1 MAKKG
6 KNTYDMRHCSKKT
19 ARLMGSFSGN
29 ISTGHRGDHLKQR
42 GDNLMN
48 TWNRQGRL
56 FGLVASIILV
66 VLLSAC
72 GSSGPTT
79 TTTTTNGTT
88 TTTTQL
94 KIMVG
99 GLSKQIYL
107 PNKLTQQLGYFQQE
121 GLDVTLIDEASG
133 QSSENEVLAG
143 QVDAGSGSYNHTIE
157 LQAAG
162 KQMQA
167 VVLLNIAP
175 GEAEIVSA
183 KAASQIHS
191 VADLKGKNLGVT
203 ELGSGTQTLTTA
215 LLHSAGI
222 SKDQVHFVPV
232 GAGDTFIAALQQGK
246 IDAGMTTEPTISRIL
261 SSGVGK
267 VLVDLRSPQSTQTAL
282 GGPYP
287 FICLFMLNSYVN
299 SHKDVVQKLVN
310 AYVKTLKWMQSHT
323 AAQIADMMPA
333 DYYAG
338 NKALYVTALQNQMAI
353 FSPDGLMPAGAP
365 QSVLNVENA
374 SNLIPQGKQIDLSL
388 TYTNEFASKAS

>member
-1 MAKKG
+1 M
-6 KNTYDMRHCSKKT
+6 
-19 ARLMGSFSGN
+19 
-29 ISTGHRGDHLKQR
+29 
-42 GDNLMN
+42 
-48 TWNRQGRL
+48 
-56 FGLVASIILV
+56 VAGIILV
-66 VLLSAC
+66 LILSAC
-72 GSSGPTT
+72 GSSTSGGSGSSGSGKTA
-79 TTTTTNGTT
+79 
-88 TTTTQL
+88 L

-107 PNKLTQQLGYFQQE
+107 PNELTQRLGYFSAQ

-162 KQMQA
+162 KNMEA

-191 VADLKGKNLGVT
+191 VSDLKGKYLGVT

-215 LLHSAGI
+215 LLHNAGI
-222 SKDQVHFVPV
+222 TPDQVHFVPV

-246 IDAGMTTEPTISRIL
+246 IDAGMTTEPTISRIV

-267 VLVDLRSPQSTQTAL
+267 VLVDLRSPQSTQAAL

-287 FICLFMLNSYVN
+287 FICLFMNNSYVS
-299 SHKDVVQKLVN
+299 SHQDVVQKLVN
-310 AYVKTLKWMQSHT
+310 AYVKTLKWMHTHT
-323 AAQIADMMPA
+323 AEQIADQMPA

-365 QSVLNVENA
+365 QSVLSTEYQ
-374 SNLIPQGKQIDLSL
+374 SNLVPKSKPIDL
-388 TYTNEFASKAS
+388 TTTFTNQFAAKATG

>member
-1 MAKKG
+1 MNSRSRWLLA
-6 KNTYDMRHCSKKT
+6 
-19 ARLMGSFSGN
+19 
-29 ISTGHRGDHLKQR
+29 TG
-42 GDNLMN
+42 
-48 TWNRQGRL
+48 
-56 FGLVASIILV
+56 IILV
-66 VLLSAC
+66 LILSAC
-72 GSSGPTT
+72 GGSGTT
-79 TTTTTNGTT
+79 TTTTTANGTT
-88 TTTTQL
+88 TTITHL

-107 PNKLTQQLGYFQQE
+107 PNMLTQQLGYFAQE

-133 QSSENEVLAG
+133 QSSENQVLAG

-157 LQAAG
+157 LQALG
-162 KQMQA
+162 KQMEA
-167 VVLLNIAP
+167 VVLLNVAP

-191 VADLKGKNLGVT
+191 VKDLKGKNLGVT

-215 LLHSAGI
+215 LLHNAGI
-222 SKDQVHFVPV
+222 TPDQVHFVPV
-232 GAGDTFIAALQQGK
+232 GAGDTFIAALQQGR

-261 SSGVGK
+261 STGVGK
-267 VLVDLRSPQSTQTAL
+267 VLVDLRTPQSTQAAL

-287 FICLFMLNSYVN
+287 FISLFMNNGYVN

-310 AYVKTLKWMQSHT
+310 AYVKTLKWMHTHT
-323 AAQIADMMPA
+323 AAEIADKMPA

-365 QSVLNVENA
+365 QSVLNTEYQ
-374 SNLIPQGKQIDLSL
+374 SNLVPKSKSIDLNS
-388 TYTNEFASKAS
+388 TYTNEFVSKANG

>member
-1 MAKKG
+1 
-6 KNTYDMRHCSKKT
+6 
-19 ARLMGSFSGN
+19 
-29 ISTGHRGDHLKQR
+29 
-42 GDNLMN
+42 MN
-48 TWNRQGRL
+48 SWNRQGRW
-56 FGLVASIILV
+56 FGLVTGIILV
-66 VLLSAC
+66 LLLSAC

-79 TTTTTNGTT
+79 TTVNGTT

-107 PNKLTQQLGYFQQE
+107 PNMLTQQLGYFKQE

-162 KQMQA
+162 KQMEA
-167 VVLLNIAP
+167 VVLLNVAP
-175 GEAEIVSA
+175 GEAEMVSA
-183 KAASQIHS
+183 KEAGQIHS
-191 VADLKGKNLGVT
+191 ISDLKGKNLGVT

-215 LLHSAGI
+215 LLRKVGI
-222 SKDQVHFVPV
+222 TPDQVHFIPV
-232 GAGDTFIAALQQGK
+232 GAGDTFIAAMQQGR
-246 IDAGMTTEPTISRIL
+246 IDAGMTTEPTISRLI

-267 VLVDLRSPQSTQTAL
+267 VLVDLRSPESTQAAL

-287 FICLFMLNSYVN
+287 FICLFMNNSYVA
-299 SHKDVVQKLVN
+299 SHQDVVQKLVS
-310 AYVKTLKWMQSHT
+310 AYVKTLKWMHTHT
-323 AAQIADMMPA
+323 AEQIADMMPP

-365 QSVLNVENA
+365 QSVLNIEYQ
-374 SNLIPQGKQIDLSL
+374 SNLIPQSKQIDLSL
-388 TYTNEFASKAS
+388 TYTNQFASNAS

>member
-1 MAKKG
+1 M
-6 KNTYDMRHCSKKT
+6 N
-19 ARLMGSFSGN
+19 AR
-29 ISTGHRGDHLKQR
+29 K
-42 GDNLMN
+42 
-48 TWNRQGRL
+48 RQL
-56 FGLVASIILV
+56 WMVAGIILV
-66 VLLSAC
+66 LILSAC
-72 GSSGPTT
+72 GSSTSGGSGSSSGSGKTA
-79 TTTTTNGTT
+79 
-88 TTTTQL
+88 L

-107 PNKLTQQLGYFQQE
+107 PNELTQRLGYFAAQ

-162 KQMQA
+162 KNMEA

-191 VADLKGKNLGVT
+191 VSDLKGKSLGVT

-215 LLHSAGI
+215 LLHNAGI
-222 SKDQVHFVPV
+222 TPDQVHFVPV

-267 VLVDLRSPQSTQTAL
+267 VLVDLRSPQSTQAAL

-287 FICLFMLNSYVN
+287 FISLFMNNTYVS
-299 SHKDVVQKLVN
+299 SHQDVVQKLVN
-310 AYVKTLKWMQSHT
+310 AYVKTLKWMHTHT
-323 AAQIADMMPA
+323 AEQIADQMPA

-353 FSPDGLMPAGAP
+353 FSPDGLMPTGAP
-365 QSVLNVENA
+365 QSVLSIEYQ
-374 SNLIPQGKQIDLSL
+374 SNLVPKSKQIDL
-388 TYTNEFASKAS
+388 TTTFTNQFASKATG